1 MKRVLKTRWTR
12 STCRPTVATP
22 PRAPGRRVWRER
34 LNDKAARQALVG
46 VVATL
51 AGGTFWGFSG
61 TCASFLFANYDIDT
75 MWLTWICQDLV
86 GATFLVVVLMFDRKR
101 LFTLLTTP
109 KHLKTLL
116 MLAAFGVF
124 FNQFFYLLAVRLT
137 NAGTATVLQCL
148 QLVLIM
154 AYTCVTVRRL
164 PRRRASSPA
173 CFWHLAARTL
183 SLRAATLPSSRFR
196 PRAWRLD
203 LSPRWAPRA
212 CPSSPPASCPSM
224 ARRSLR
230 VRRCLS
236 RVL

>member
-1 MKRVLKTRWTR
+1 MDSGLEKVGRQSETRVENAVDEEHMPSDGRDAM
-12 STCRPTVATP
+12 S
-22 PRAPGRRVWRER
+22 RAQRKAWRER

-75 MWLTWICQDLV
+75 MWLTCIRQILA

-116 MLAAFGVF
+116 LLAAFGVF

-164 PRRRASSPA
+164 PRRKVAHVR
-173 CFWHLAARTL
+173 
-183 SLRAATLPSSRFR
+183 LP
-196 PRAWRLD
+196 PRQ
-203 LSPRWAPRA
+203 
-212 CPSSPPASCPSM
+212 
-224 ARRSLR
+224 
-230 VRRCLS
+230 
-236 RVL
+236 